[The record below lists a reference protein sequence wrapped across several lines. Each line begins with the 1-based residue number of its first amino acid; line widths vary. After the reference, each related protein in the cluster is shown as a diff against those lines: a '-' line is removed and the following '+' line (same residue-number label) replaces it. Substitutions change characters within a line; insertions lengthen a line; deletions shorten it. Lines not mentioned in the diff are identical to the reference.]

1 MGTIADHKAVDE
13 NAERHSLRDGRN
25 AGTLR
30 ECLVP
35 EGPIRT
41 CALKRTNKRGTP
53 PAMPI

>member
-13 NAERHSLRDGRN
+13 TPSATPCEMVAMQELHANAWSQK
-25 AGTLR
+25 
-30 ECLVP
+30 
-35 EGPIRT
+35 GPIRT